1 MDANPPGT
9 RFCLSGTFKITRE
22 IRPKVGNAFIGPAIL
37 DGEGPLDRYDAIKFY
52 GIDGQGVSNLRYEKL
67 EVKDFE
73 IGLRPGPGAVV
84 IDNYV
89 HHNVRAGVGCGD
101 CDGHQLIGNELAYN
115 GSNEHLGSGASGYKS
130 VSNNLIVRG
139 NYAHD
144 NVGNG
149 LWFDVDAMSVL
160 VEGNVSERNSRKGI
174 FYEISS
180 GPAVIRN
187 NLVRLNNCA
196 VSVAGCS
203 PQSAGAPGGG
213 IATNSS
219 KNVEI
224 YGNILG
230 GNVVAGINFR
240 DDSRPYAP
248 PFNIAVQGNQMNGD
262 LVRNCHSEWSII
274 CKNNP

>member
-9 RFCLSGTFKITRE
+9 RFCLSGNFKITRT
-22 IRPKVGNAFIGPAIL
+22 IRPKSGNAFIGPAVL
-37 DGEGPLDRYDAIKFY
+37 DGEGPLDRYDAVKFY

-67 EVKDFE
+67 EVRDFE
-73 IGLRPGPGAVV
+73 IGLRPGPAALVV
-84 IDNYV
+84 NNYV
-89 HHNVRAGVGCGD
+89 HHNARVGVGCGE

-130 VSNNLIVRG
+130 VSNGLIVRG

-149 LWFDVDAMSVL
+149 IWFDSDAMSVL

-174 FYEISS
+174 FYEVSS

-196 VSVAGCS
+196 VVIAGCS
-203 PQSAGAPGGG
+203 PQNGGAPGGG

-224 YGNILG
+224 YGNVLG
-230 GNVVAGINFR
+230 GNTVAGINFR
-240 DDSRPYAP
+240 DDSRPFAP
-248 PFNIAVQGNQMNGD
+248 PFNIAVHDNQMHGD
-262 LVRNCHSEWSII
+262 EVRNCRSEWSIV